1 MYFRPPPRPSPA
13 SVAYSDDED
22 AMSMAKP
29 PIPDDSSSSVTD
41 KPSDLGDSTEVSVDC
56 EQSSIL
62 LIDRLWPVRMQKGED
77 HFLWAYE
84 PGYTSVLD
92 DLRDVGNCT
101 DLEANTAFVS
111 TQSFLGGVL
120 LYCPQSLWSFIT
132 DIHDFPDVGECT
144 ETNTAFLSTQS
155 FLGVY
160 ICTVRKLMF
169 FHNRHTWPP
178 WCERL
183 HRGK

>member
-84 PGYTSVLD
+84 PGYTSVLG
-92 DLRDVGNCT
+92 DLRDVGDCT

-120 LYCPQSLWSFIT
+120 LYCPVF
-132 DIHDFPDVGECT
+132 V
-144 ETNTAFLSTQS
+144 
-155 FLGVY
+155 V
-160 ICTVRKLMF
+160 
-169 FHNRHTWPP
+169 FHHRHTWLP
-178 WCERL
+178 WCGGM
-183 HRGK
+183 HRGKYSFFEHSVISGSVHLYCPQAYVLP

>member
-41 KPSDLGDSTEVSVDC
+41 KPSDLGDSTEVSVDG

-62 LIDRLWPVRMQKGED
+62 LFGRLWSVRMQKGED
-77 HFLWAYE
+77 HFPWAYE

-92 DLRDVGNCT
+92 DLRDVGDCT
-101 DLEANTAFVS
+101 ELKANTAFVS

-120 LYCPQSLWSFIT
+120 LYCPQSCVLSWQTYMTSLMWGNAQRQIQLFWALSL
-132 DIHDFPDVGECT
+132 FWECT
-144 ETNTAFLSTQS
+144 SVHSVISGSVHLYCPQAYVF
-155 FLGVY
+155 
-160 ICTVRKLMF
+160 
-169 FHNRHTWPP
+169 P
-178 WCERL
+178 
-183 HRGK
+183 